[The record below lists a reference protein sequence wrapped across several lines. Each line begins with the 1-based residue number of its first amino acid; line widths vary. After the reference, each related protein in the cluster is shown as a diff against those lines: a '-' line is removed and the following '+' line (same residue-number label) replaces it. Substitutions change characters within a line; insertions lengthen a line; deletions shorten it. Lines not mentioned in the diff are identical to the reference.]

1 MIGST
6 LRVRYEITS
15 QLASTP
21 LFTVYGARDRVLN
34 SDVSVRILNPPFDQE
49 IAFVKRLN
57 EVVEQWVGLSHPNLQ
72 RLMNVDSDESRQF
85 LVGEVAK
92 GTNLLDR
99 IKKLAPFT
107 APTSIAIAIGICE
120 GLAAIH
126 EAGKVHGDVGAHNVN
141 VGPSQEVQ
149 LELGGLW
156 ECYGASETAGVA
168 LLPSM
173 APYLAPEVSAG
184 EMPSARSDVYGVGVV
199 LYELLT
205 GRLPYTGDKPLATA
219 MRHAT
224 QPTPSVREANHAIPV
239 VLDEII
245 KKAMAKDPAQRYP
258 NAGLMLSD
266 LRVLQDAMRFGRSL
280 SWPLGGAAPSPEPGA
295 ATVAPKMSAVRDES
309 KTRTREQVD
318 LEDRDSGDVPTWMK
332 MVIAFLMGT
341 LAIMVLGYVVFN
353 MRKPRMANVPELRR
367 LSVAEATTR
376 LSALNLKLK
385 VVQRRASEDI
395 PADQIMETSPAANEK
410 VYENS
415 EVTAVVSAGSRFVE
429 IPDIRGLNMDKAKML
444 LGSVGLELD
453 PVADKQRVSD
463 ADPGMIVSSEPEW
476 GKRVERGTRVRVTV
490 AAERSEKNS
499 SKLGEKFLYSVKIIC
514 KGIQAPVVV
523 RVEITDEQGTRTV
536 HEESHD
542 PDEEFT
548 VETEG
553 FGKKAT
559 FSIYYDNELV
569 KQFEQNAEEEP
580 TP

>member
-1 MIGST
+1 
-6 LRVRYEITS
+6 
-15 QLASTP
+15 
-21 LFTVYGARDRVLN
+21 
-34 SDVSVRILNPPFDQE
+34 
-49 IAFVKRLN
+49 
-57 EVVEQWVGLSHPNLQ
+57 
-72 RLMNVDSDESRQF
+72 
-85 LVGEVAK
+85 
-92 GTNLLDR
+92 
-99 IKKLAPFT
+99 
-107 APTSIAIAIGICE
+107 
-120 GLAAIH
+120 
-126 EAGKVHGDVGAHNVN
+126 
-141 VGPSQEVQ
+141 
-149 LELGGLW
+149 
-156 ECYGASETAGVA
+156 
-168 LLPSM
+168 
-173 APYLAPEVSAG
+173 
-184 EMPSARSDVYGVGVV
+184 
-199 LYELLT
+199 
-205 GRLPYTGDKPLATA
+205 
-219 MRHAT
+219 
-224 QPTPSVREANHAIPV
+224 
-239 VLDEII
+239 
-245 KKAMAKDPAQRYP
+245 
-258 NAGLMLSD
+258 
-266 LRVLQDAMRFGRSL
+266 
-280 SWPLGGAAPSPEPGA
+280 
-295 ATVAPKMSAVRDES
+295 
-309 KTRTREQVD
+309 
-318 LEDRDSGDVPTWMK
+318 
-332 MVIAFLMGT
+332 
-341 LAIMVLGYVVFN
+341 

-463 ADPGMIVSSEPEW
+463 ATPGMIVSSEPEW